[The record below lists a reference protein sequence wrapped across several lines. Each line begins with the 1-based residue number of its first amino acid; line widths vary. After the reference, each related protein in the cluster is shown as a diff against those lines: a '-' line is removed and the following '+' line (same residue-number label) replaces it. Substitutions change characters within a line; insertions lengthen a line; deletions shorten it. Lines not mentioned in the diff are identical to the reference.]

1 MISVDAIISVNAP
14 NRLRQIMNTAEKSA
28 LIEEIL
34 MRAAEQVGDITAPA
48 MDAYYRRY
56 PEVKA
61 AFEAHG
67 LGKRTQ
73 LEGQMIENALHCLM
87 HWFESPGEIE
97 ILLIGSVLHH
107 NDTLHVSTDWYGD
120 LIETTAEIIAC
131 LRSSPPTFGPT
142 TSTLRISTV
151 FPGKAAVSF
160 SMSRRR
166 PFNCAH

>member
-1 MISVDAIISVNAP
+1 
-14 NRLRQIMNTAEKSA
+14 MNTAEKSA

-120 LIETTAEIIAC
+120 LIETTAEIIAETIPADNTAELAVWNEVRSG
-131 LRSSPPTFGPT
+131 LR
-142 TSTLRISTV
+142 
-151 FPGKAAVSF
+151 AVIDGCRKF
-160 SMSRRR
+160 VERKGQ
-166 PFNCAH
+166 P